1 MKYLKQFE
9 KYNKKLKVGD
19 SVVIISEYT
28 SKYIGTKFKNGD
40 ICKIIDIQSDSL
52 TGIESEYILIE
63 NENGVIE
70 KYSKDRLKI
79 ATQKDIEKYKIKK
92 DINKYNL

>member
-9 KYNKKLKVGD
+9 KYNKKFKLGD
-19 SVVIISEYT
+19 FVIIISEYT
-28 SKYIGTKFKNGD
+28 SIYVGTKFKNGD
-40 ICKIIDIQSDSL
+40 ICKVIDIISDSY
-52 TGIESEYILIE
+52 GMGSEYILIE

-79 ATQKDIEKYKIKK
+79 ATQKDIEKYEIKK
-92 DINKYNL
+92 STNKYNI